1 MRFMRIAMLLLLV
14 ALIGPSAAG
23 AFASG
28 GASGEYRFR
37 TVSAAP
43 AEINVSGIEFS
54 LQKGDNAS
62 PVNPSNRFAFGTR
75 RVWAFWAW
83 DDAKNGDKVNYVL
96 RQGGTD
102 IAWGTIGSDGKSG
115 RMEVELERLDGD
127 YLGLGIYR
135 LYLDA
140 SGGTS
145 GAVRS
150 AEFEIYDTDDNGN
163 SNNNGNSN
171 SNNNNDN
178 HDGNNNN
185 NNDNFDGNNN
195 NNNDNF
201 FDDGDGNNNNGN
213 DNNNNDNN

>member
-1 MRFMRIAMLLLLV
+1 MMRFMRIAMLLLLV
-14 ALIGPSAAG
+14 ALVGPSAAG
-23 AFASG
+23 AFTSG
-28 GASGEYRFR
+28 GESGLYQFR
-37 TVSAAP
+37 TASAAP

-54 LQKGDNAS
+54 LQKGDNAT
-62 PVNPSNRFAFGTR
+62 PINPSTRFAFGTR
-75 RVWAFWAW
+75 RVWAFWDW
-83 DDAKNGDKVNYVL
+83 NDAKKGDRVNYVL

-102 IAWGTIGSDGKSG
+102 IAWGTIESDGKDG

-150 AEFEIYDTDDNGN
+150 AEFEIFDTDDNGN
-163 SNNNGNSN
+163 SNGNSNNNNGNSN
-171 SNNNNDN
+171 NNN
-178 HDGNNNN
+178 
-185 NNDNFDGNNN
+185 GNNN

-201 FDDGDGNNNNGN
+201 FDN
-213 DNNNNDNN
+213 DNG

>member
-1 MRFMRIAMLLLLV
+1 MMRFMRIAMLLLLV
-14 ALIGPSAAG
+14 ALVGPSAAG
-23 AFASG
+23 VFASG
-28 GASGEYRFR
+28 GAAGQYSFR
-37 TVSAAP
+37 SVSAAP
-43 AEINVSGIEFS
+43 ANINVSGIEFS
-54 LQKGDNAS
+54 LQKGDNAT
-62 PVNPSNRFAFGTR
+62 PVNPSNRFAFGPR
-75 RVWAFWAW
+75 RVWAFWSW

-102 IAWGTIGSDGKSG
+102 IAWGTIMSDGKSG

-150 AEFEIYDTDDNGN
+150 AEFEIFDTDD
-163 SNNNGNSN
+163 NGNSN

-178 HDGNNNN
+178 N
-185 NNDNFDGNNN
+185 
-195 NNNDNF
+195 
-201 FDDGDGNNNNGN
+201 
-213 DNNNNDNN
+213 